1 MSSAQPPAKR
11 AKTLRTS
18 TAEFR
23 AAVDSAAA
31 QAAQA
36 AAEKK
41 NPLKGVRK
49 SHKEM
54 LEARDRDLVSL
65 PRNAPNPSA
74 PRPSALRR
82 AALDGAGA
90 RANRSGTARSCSGG
104 AATAR

>member
-1 MSSAQPPAKR
+1 MDGHAGGHMSSAQPPAKR

-31 QAAQA
+31 LA

-41 NPLKGVRK
+41 NSLKGVKK

-54 LEARDRDLVSL
+54 LEARDRDLVS
-65 PRNAPNPSA
+65 PPSRPAPLRPA
-74 PRPSALRR
+74 PLRSDG
-82 AALDGAGA
+82 LDA
-90 RANRSGTARSCSGG
+90 
-104 AATAR
+104 

>member
-18 TAEFR
+18 TTDFR

-31 QAAQA
+31 LA

-41 NPLKGVRK
+41 NPLKGGKK

-54 LEARDRDLVSL
+54 LEARDRDLVS
-65 PRNAPNPSA
+65 PPQRPAP
-74 PRPSALRR
+74 LRCR
-82 AALDGAGA
+82 A
-90 RANRSGTARSCSGG
+90 
-104 AATAR
+104 

>member
-65 PRNAPNPSA
+65 PRNASG
-74 PRPSALRR
+74 SALPVCAPPRR
-82 AALDGAGA
+82 G
-90 RANRSGTARSCSGG
+90 RA
-104 AATAR
+104 